1 MTPRFL
7 REEAAR
13 FRAMAGDTERH
24 ESKLRYL
31 AMADDYEARAVA
43 GDATAAANPVPEAP
57 EEPETQPTPS
67 TATRIGRK
75 RTLHL
80 K

>member
-24 ESKLRYL
+24 ESKLRLL
-31 AMADDYEARAVA
+31 AMAEDYEARAVA
-43 GDATAAANPVPEAP
+43 GDAEAAANPVPEAP
-57 EEPETQPTPS
+57 EEPETQPTPPINS
-67 TATRIGRK
+67 RVGTK
-75 RTLHL
+75 RTLRL

>member
-1 MTPRFL
+1 
-7 REEAAR
+7 
-13 FRAMAGDTERH
+13 MADDTERH

-43 GDATAAANPVPEAP
+43 GDAEAAANPVPEQP
-57 EEPETQPTPS
+57 EEPETQPAPRIT
-67 TATRIGRK
+67 TRVGTK
-75 RTLHL
+75 RTLRL